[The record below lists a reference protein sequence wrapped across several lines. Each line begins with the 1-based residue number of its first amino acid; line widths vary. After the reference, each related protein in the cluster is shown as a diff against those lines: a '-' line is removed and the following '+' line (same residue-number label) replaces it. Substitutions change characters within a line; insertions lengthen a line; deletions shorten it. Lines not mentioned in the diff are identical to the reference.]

1 MALQVADHWF
11 ERRRL
16 GDDVTLMW
24 EPHVSPLLRCNIWH
38 VRGRDRDLVIDTGL
52 GVCSLREFARDI
64 LDKPVTAVATHAH
77 IDHVGGHHEF
87 DECIAHSCE
96 ARGLAKLTREATLAG
111 ETFDPEDMST
121 LAIPTDENFIIF
133 GPMLTALPHAGY
145 ELSTYRLQPPRVT
158 RLVEDGDV
166 IDLGDRTLEVL
177 HLPGHSPGSIGL
189 YERRTATLF
198 SGDSIYD
205 GPLID
210 NLAHSDLADYRRT
223 MERLRMLPVAIVH
236 AGHEPSFGRNRLL
249 ELIDL
254 QFAAWDMKMVSGS
267 GAILP

>member
-1 MALQVADHWF
+1 MALQIADCWF

-16 GDDVTLMW
+16 ADDVTLMW

-52 GVCSLREFARDI
+52 GVCSLRAFARDI
-64 LDKPVTAVATHAH
+64 LDKPVAAVATHAH

-87 DECIAHSCE
+87 DECIVHARE
-96 ARGLAKLTREATLAG
+96 AAGLAAVTREATLAG
-111 ETFDPEDMST
+111 DVFDPQDMAT
-121 LAIPTDENFIIF
+121 LAIPADDSFEIA

-145 ELSTYRLQPPRVT
+145 DLSGYRLQPVRVT

-166 IDLGDRTLEVL
+166 IDLGDRTFEVL

-189 YERRTATLF
+189 FELETATLF

-210 NLAHSDLADYRRT
+210 NLGHSIVTDYRRT
-223 MERLRMLPVAIVH
+223 MERLRVLPVDIVH
-236 AGHEPSFGRNRLL
+236 AGHEPSFGRSRLH
-249 ELIDL
+249 ELID
-254 QFAAWDMKMVSGS
+254 QQIAAWDQKAVREPSR
-267 GAILP
+267 L